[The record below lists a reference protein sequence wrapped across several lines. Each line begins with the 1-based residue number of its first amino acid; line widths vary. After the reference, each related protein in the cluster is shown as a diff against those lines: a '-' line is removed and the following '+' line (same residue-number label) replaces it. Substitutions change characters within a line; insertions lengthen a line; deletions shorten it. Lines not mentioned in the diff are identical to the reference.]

1 MNMPATKSFLLLLLA
16 CWTSILWGSDFPP
29 NIKFYTNDEAGNV
42 KTYAQNNLFSEEALA
57 EAQTI
62 LEDIEANTGMSVNLA
77 IGEFYFTNTTG
88 KEFEE
93 KVNQDGAKNTLISF
107 DGKAEF
113 VRIAKQ
119 QHQYWLPALLDR
131 ANQDFAG
138 DHYNTITLAI
148 AVYGSNY
155 GDGLVSFEGAGAF
168 YGNTGE
174 EGLKSSIKEGVQV
187 CNSITIHD
195 SSGDND
201 NCLLSKLSYIRSI
214 FFDDTKW
221 EYLCNNVNISSY
233 REEVIEYLYDY
244 YGVNSPPFHLYS
256 DEELEY
262 QLLILCDP
270 ETYSILVDDTSR
282 EPKEIV
288 SDIKII
294 ALSSVPDDPSKI
306 PNLFGGPPVLIGKT
320 SKRGGN
326 QNRTEDLQYEY
337 EANDKIKGTEEW
349 LIKHNT
355 PYDPLINPYGGK
367 ITYKRKTD
375 DELFSYM
382 YKLFNF
388 FSAYGTSEMK
398 SVCELFVDQFRV
410 NDSNENYFSSLM
422 LNEAVAE
429 TNTMKNYVKRFGV
442 QLNQR
447 LIEEEGDI
455 SKLEYFPGDTIPV
468 IYGEGTFR
476 PEIDDLRPWRFT
488 FAGAY
493 YRRRGFQIL
502 VNDSEYTYF
511 YYYPNSYEIDS
522 STGRWKV
529 TICFE
534 IVDHFGLDAGDAID
548 FQPYPIVGDWFAAWW
563 VLQHQRGYIPFKT
576 RMTILSTITGN
587 INEQPKKGASQ

>member
-1 MNMPATKSFLLLLLA
+1 MMNMPATKSFLLFLLA
-16 CWTSILWGSDFPP
+16 CWTSVLWGSDFPP

-42 KTYAQNNLFSEEALA
+42 KTYAQNNLFSEAALV

-88 KEFEE
+88 REFEE

-214 FFDDTKW
+214 SFDDTKW
-221 EYLCNNVNISSY
+221 EYLCDNVNISSY

-262 QLLILCDP
+262 QLLVLCDP
-270 ETYSILVDDTSR
+270 ENHLAPKDDFRLEDESR
-282 EPKEIV
+282 EPEEIE
-288 SDIKII
+288 SNIKIL
-294 ALSSVPDDPSKI
+294 ALAGVPGNPSII
-306 PNLFGGPPVLIGKT
+306 PNLFGDSPTLIT
-320 SKRGGN
+320 
-326 QNRTEDLQYEY
+326 RTRVREGDRTADLSYDY
-337 EANDKIKGTEEW
+337 KANPKVRLSAEW
-349 LIKHNT
+349 IDDIST
-355 PYDPLINPYGGK
+355 PDNPYSPT
-367 ITYKRKTD
+367 IRPTAKTD
-375 DELFSYM
+375 DELFNYM
-382 YKLFNF
+382 YRLFRF
-388 FSAYGTSEMK
+388 FSRKGTESVKELCNVFIDEFRGNSSNKKFYSHVILNDEVARTNEMK
-398 SVCELFVDQFRV
+398 NF
-410 NDSNENYFSSLM
+410 
-422 LNEAVAE
+422 
-429 TNTMKNYVKRFGV
+429 VKRFGI
-442 QLNQR
+442 QLNYGLSRENGNITVMSYQNDS
-447 LIEEEGDI
+447 LIFDNYTPDNI
-455 SKLEYFPGDTIPV
+455 DLIPER
-468 IYGEGTFR
+468 IAFSSR
-476 PEIDDLRPWRFT
+476 
-488 FAGAY
+488 Y
-493 YRRRGFQIL
+493 YRSRGLQIL
-502 VNDSEYTYF
+502 VNDTETTYV
-511 YYYPNSYEIDS
+511 YYYPNSYEFNS
-522 STGRWKV
+522 SSGEWKI
-529 TICFE
+529 TLCFE
-534 IVDHFGLDAGDAID
+534 IIDHFGLDTPDVIK
-548 FQPYPIVGDWFAAWW
+548 FQNYPYVGIGFASWW

-576 RMTILSTITGN
+576 KIIVLSTIKGN
-587 INEQPKKGASQ
+587 INKLPKGREGAYHY